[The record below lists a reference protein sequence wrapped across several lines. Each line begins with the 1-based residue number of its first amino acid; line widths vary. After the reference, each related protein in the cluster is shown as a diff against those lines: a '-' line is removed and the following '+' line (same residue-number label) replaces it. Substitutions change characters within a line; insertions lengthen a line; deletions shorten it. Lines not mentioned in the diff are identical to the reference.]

1 MSDNVAHALS
11 GAGGGVVSMV
21 LTYPLITISSR
32 LQVQK
37 NMTDD
42 DAYKRPWFCPLWHL
56 CHERCYCRT
65 PIAHSYCVYAP
76 RSRSTTGIYYYF
88 YEWVKAAFEKAAKE
102 KRGMST
108 SESMIAGAIA
118 GAAVVFCTNPIW
130 TVNTRMT
137 TRKQSLDASNAEPQK
152 VRQAPTTVE
161 TALSILREEGFQG
174 FYAGVKPA
182 LVLVMNPIIQYTVF
196 EQLKARLARTKK
208 LGNMD
213 FFLLGAISKLAATS
227 ITYPYIVIKSRM
239 QLKQSDTSPSSSR
252 YTSIWDGF
260 TKIIQHEG
268 WGGLYKGISSKLV
281 QSVLTSAFL
290 FMAKEALFE
299 WAVYVLVII
308 GARRPARRVKGVTM
322 PV

>member
-42 DAYKRPWFCPLWHL
+42 DAYKVWDMTSILIIFSNTQDALLKILKREGPQGLYSGLGSALFGISV
-56 CHERCYCRT
+56 T
-65 PIAHSYCVYAP
+65 N
-76 RSRSTTGIYYYF
+76 GIYYYF

-227 ITYPYIVIKSRM
+227 ITYPYM
-239 QLKQSDTSPSSSR
+239 
-252 YTSIWDGF
+252 
-260 TKIIQHEG
+260 
-268 WGGLYKGISSKLV
+268 
-281 QSVLTSAFL
+281 
-290 FMAKEALFE
+290 
-299 WAVYVLVII
+299 
-308 GARRPARRVKGVTM
+308 
-322 PV
+322 